1 MGDFFQALGGGMRQ
15 CGVLAAAAH
24 VALDGAEERIK
35 ADHDN
40 AKMIVK
46 GFSS

>member
-1 MGDFFQALGGGMRQ
+1 MRQ

-24 VALDGAEERIK
+24 VALDGAEERIR

-46 GFSS
+46 GMTFTIYWETKNQA

>member
-1 MGDFFQALGGGMRQ
+1 MRQ

-24 VALDGAEERIK
+24 VALDGAEQRIR

-46 GFSS
+46 GLNSFSQLDN